1 MDAWFIIVVMQV
13 QQPNHNS
20 LISHYIK
27 QAVFALILGCTLF
40 VVTLGVI
47 VLAIQVWFA
56 GRIFPGIQVNQI
68 NLGGL
73 SVDSA
78 LQQIQLSDTYT
89 NSSNLILQFQENS
102 WEVTPAQLGFSFDP
116 GATLQKAYQV
126 GRYGSIIQW
135 LIDTL
140 TLWNPRRPISP
151 VYTFNQ
157 QIAAD
162 YLQQLARQINQP
174 VLEASLEV
182 QGTQILAKPGQI
194 GLLIDI
200 PATLT
205 GISDKVSSQ
214 EAGEVPIIFT
224 VANPEIMDVSEYAE
238 AARSILSTSLVLTAP
253 GDLAHSSGPWTLLPE
268 VLANMLVFEKIRNE
282 NGIVYDVKLNESILN
297 EYLLDLAEQVN
308 FEPENPRFIF
318 NDDTRQLDL
327 LQPGIRG
334 QNLNVAESV
343 KSIQDGLRNNNH
355 SIQLAFTFI
364 QPDIADEVTA
374 DQLGIHELL
383 HAETSYFYGSS
394 SARIQNISVAAGR
407 FHGLLVPPN
416 TTFSMAEVMGD
427 ISLDTGYT
435 EALIIYNG
443 QTIEGV
449 GGGVCQVSTTLF
461 RTAFFG
467 GFPITE
473 RHPHAYR
480 VKYYEKT
487 AGNSTN
493 SILAG
498 LDATVYVPLVDLK
511 FTNDTPFWLLME
523 TYVIPANNSITWKF
537 YSSSD
542 GRSVDWETTGPT
554 NLVEPPKPLYKENSA
569 LDNGEI
575 KQVDWEA
582 QGADIT
588 VNRMVFRGGVL
599 YFQDSFITHY
609 EPWRAV
615 YEYGP
620 GTEGIPQQTTP

>member
-1 MDAWFIIVVMQV
+1 M
-13 QQPNHNS
+13 
-20 LISHYIK
+20 
-27 QAVFALILGCTLF
+27 
-40 VVTLGVI
+40 
-47 VLAIQVWFA
+47 
-56 GRIFPGIQVNQI
+56 
-68 NLGGL
+68 
-73 SVDSA
+73 
-78 LQQIQLSDTYT
+78 
-89 NSSNLILQFQENS
+89 
-102 WEVTPAQLGFSFDP
+102 
-116 GATLQKAYQV
+116 
-126 GRYGSIIQW
+126 
-135 LIDTL
+135 
-140 TLWNPRRPISP
+140 
-151 VYTFNQ
+151 
-157 QIAAD
+157 AA
-162 YLQQLARQINQP
+162 
-174 VLEASLEV
+174 
-182 QGTQILAKPGQI
+182 
-194 GLLIDI
+194 
-200 PATLT
+200 
-205 GISDKVSSQ
+205 
-214 EAGEVPIIFT
+214 
-224 VANPEIMDVSEYAE
+224 
-238 AARSILSTSLVLTAP
+238 
-253 GDLAHSSGPWTLLPE
+253 
-268 VLANMLVFEKIRNE
+268 
-282 NGIVYDVKLNESILN
+282 
-297 EYLLDLAEQVN
+297 
-308 FEPENPRFIF
+308 
-318 NDDTRQLDL
+318 
-327 LQPGIRG
+327 
-334 QNLNVAESV
+334 
-343 KSIQDGLRNNNH
+343 
-355 SIQLAFTFI
+355 
-364 QPDIADEVTA
+364 
-374 DQLGIHELL
+374 
-383 HAETSYFYGSS
+383 
-394 SARIQNISVAAGR
+394 
-407 FHGLLVPPN
+407 
-416 TTFSMAEVMGD
+416 VMGD